1 MDDVD
6 ADESPL
12 LILLAYGDH
21 ITAASSMNGSM
32 QASFIIS
39 SEEISD
45 KLGEKD
51 ILKYT
56 DQLGFS
62 DTVIRIYE
70 GEALEELLKAAR

>member
-1 MDDVD
+1 ML
-6 ADESPL
+6 P
-12 LILLAYGDH
+12 
-21 ITAASSMNGSM
+21 GSM

-70 GEALEELLKAAR
+70 GEALEELLKAACEQSGFWVCMKRL